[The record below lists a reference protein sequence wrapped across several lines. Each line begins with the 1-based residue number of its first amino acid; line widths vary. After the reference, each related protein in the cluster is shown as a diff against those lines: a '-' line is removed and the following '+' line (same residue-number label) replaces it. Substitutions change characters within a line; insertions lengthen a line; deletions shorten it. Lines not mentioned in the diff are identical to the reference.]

1 MKLTHLLIAASATAL
16 AGGAAFAQ
24 PSTTEAPQPGS
35 RTGDWNGAHAPT
47 DGSVASERVQPSTT
61 TTTVTTESSAT
72 TSAPMPSSDTSVTSS
87 TTAAPAAGN
96 YATGASVTTTLVTN
110 GPVPDTPENRA
121 KYGQPLSR
129 AGKMTAARGN

>member
-16 AGGAAFAQ
+16 VGGAAFAQ

-35 RTGDWNGAHAPT
+35 RTGDWNGAHAPA
-47 DGSVASERVQPSTT
+47 DDSAASERIQPSTT

-72 TSAPMPSSDTSVTSS
+72 TATPMPSADTSVTSS
-87 TTAAPAAGN
+87 TTAAPAAGS